1 MDTAGTKT
9 LSEKITHKNPEVD
22 VKSFKFIYRTAGIC
36 RTTGFFPKNS
46 LKQVKK

>member
-22 VKSFKFIYRTAGIC
+22 VKSFKGIILLLHYYYY
-36 RTTGFFPKNS
+36 NI
-46 LKQVKK
+46 LLL